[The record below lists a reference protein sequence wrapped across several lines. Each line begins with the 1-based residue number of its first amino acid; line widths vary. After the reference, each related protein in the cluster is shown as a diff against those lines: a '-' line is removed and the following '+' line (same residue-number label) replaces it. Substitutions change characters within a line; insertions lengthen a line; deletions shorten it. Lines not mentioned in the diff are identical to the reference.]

1 MIYPPLSCSDLIFH
15 HTFGKPLANTTFM
28 QHVFSTGSVGLWLL
42 HEAWDLFLEMVR
54 GLVSA
59 VSAIRSPVNRAV
71 RFYNPWAL
79 WIASELEVHIFIF
92 PKARSD
98 KPSRSVFGS
107 LGANEDVPHGPL
119 FGIDALMPELCQSRF
134 HRVLAN

>member
-92 PKARSD
+92 PQ
-98 KPSRSVFGS
+98 G
-107 LGANEDVPHGPL
+107 
-119 FGIDALMPELCQSRF
+119 
-134 HRVLAN
+134 

>member
-1 MIYPPLSCSDLIFH
+1 MICPPLSCSDLIFH

-79 WIASELEVHIFIF
+79 WILGQSGNLCRGHLLVPQTVCRWEVHDIHVI
-92 PKARSD
+92 
-98 KPSRSVFGS
+98 
-107 LGANEDVPHGPL
+107 
-119 FGIDALMPELCQSRF
+119 
-134 HRVLAN
+134 LAG

>member
-92 PKARSD
+92 PYFSPRLDQTNLPGRFLDLWAQTKMFHM
-98 KPSRSVFGS
+98 VLC
-107 LGANEDVPHGPL
+107 LGL
-119 FGIDALMPELCQSRF
+119 TR
-134 HRVLAN
+134 

>member
-54 GLVSA
+54 GLVFCGLRDPVSSEQGCALLQSVGPMDSKRVGSA
-59 VSAIRSPVNRAV
+59 YLYFSPRLDQTNLPG
-71 RFYNPWAL
+71 RFLDLWAQTKMFHMVL
-79 WIASELEVHIFIF
+79 C
-92 PKARSD
+92 
-98 KPSRSVFGS
+98 
-107 LGANEDVPHGPL
+107 LGL
-119 FGIDALMPELCQSRF
+119 TR
-134 HRVLAN
+134 